1 MLWIERL
8 NNHLSGFLTPPGA
21 ARHLGEEGKGR
32 VGGGKI
38 GQHEGDISRD
48 DSNQRYSWQIESLG
62 NHLCAHQYI
71 SLAVGETVEQ
81 LLVSAPVF
89 GCVAI
94 PAQQACRRKV
104 ACNSVFHLFGP
115 QAKVAYAWAITLG
128 AGVQHLRLPVAVVT
142 EQDAFSRMIG
152 QRHIAAAPHCH
163 EATLAAYHPACTP

>member
-8 NNHLSGFLTPPGA
+8 NNHLSGFLTPPGT
-21 ARHLGEEGKGR
+21 ARHLGEQGKR
-32 VGGGKI
+32 PLRSRKI

-71 SLAVGETVEQ
+71 GLAVGETVEQ

-94 PAQQACRRKV
+94 P
-104 ACNSVFHLFGP
+104 
-115 QAKVAYAWAITLG
+115 
-128 AGVQHLRLPVAVVT
+128 

-152 QRHIAAAPHCH
+152 QRHIAAVAHCH
-163 EATLAAYHPACTP
+163 EATLAA

>member
-1 MLWIERL
+1 MLGMECV
-8 NNHLSGFLTPPGA
+8 NEALSGFLSPPGQ
-21 ARHLGEEGKGR
+21 ARPLGEQGKR
-32 VGGGKI
+32 QLRSRKI

-62 NHLCAHQYI
+62 NHLCAHKYI
-71 SLAVGETVEQ
+71 GLAVSKAVEQ

-89 GCVAI
+89 GCVAV

-128 AGVQHLRLPVAVVT
+128 AGVHHLRLPVAVVT
-142 EQDAFSRMIG
+142 EQYSVLQI
-152 QRHIAAAPHCH
+152 
-163 EATLAAYHPACTP
+163 

>member
-1 MLWIERL
+1 MLWIECL
-8 NNHLSGFLTPPGA
+8 NNHLSGFLTPPGTT
-21 ARHLGEEGKGR
+21 RHLGEQGKR
-32 VGGGKI
+32 PVRSRKI

-89 GCVAI
+89 GRIAV
-94 PAQQACRRKV
+94 PTQQACRRKV

-128 AGVQHLRLPVAVVT
+128 AGVQHLRLPVPVVT
-142 EQDAFSRMIG
+142 EQDALHRMIS
-152 QRHIAAAPHCH
+152 QQHIAAVAHCH
-163 EATLAAYHPACTP
+163 EAALAA